1 MQDFFEY
8 LNKSIDINDEA
19 KAFISSVIKMR
30 EFKKGDIYIS
40 VNQNGARYIMETL
53 EAAATDSFFNWNFFD
68 TILQRKEGYSAYV
81 FEDIAEDYLN
91 NSFNLKLNFNEK
103 MKTDEEFAKNPRA
116 QLDYIY
122 KNSPY
127 FETAYLKLP
136 VYKVF

>member
-1 MQDFFEY
+1 MYTNQSRTPSFSLLTESAE
-8 LNKSIDINDEA
+8 KSNNFNA
-19 KAFISSVIKMR
+19 
-30 EFKKGDIYIS
+30 GDIYIP

-91 NSFNLKLNFNEK
+91 NSFTLKLDFNEK